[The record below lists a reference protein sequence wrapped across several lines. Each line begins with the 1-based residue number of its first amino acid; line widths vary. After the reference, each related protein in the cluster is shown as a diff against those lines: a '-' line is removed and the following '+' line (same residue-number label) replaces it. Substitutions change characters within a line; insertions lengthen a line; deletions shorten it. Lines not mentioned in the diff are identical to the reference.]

1 MLQIQNLEKHLCQ
14 PTGHNKPTTGTPMQ
28 YDCMNLSK
36 GFYTMSLKDTGE
48 FAAKSN
54 GEGEEETSVTSD

>member
-1 MLQIQNLEKHLCQ
+1 
-14 PTGHNKPTTGTPMQ
+14 MQ